1 MKVSLITSILLCLA
15 ALGLSGCY
23 STVDGGR
30 KTGLPW
36 MKDTIEGRYQRPVE
50 ELYRAA
56 LEVLRFNGTIVS
68 ENRVN
73 KSLTAKVDTST
84 VCVQVEAVGPKV
96 SRILVQSRTKFS
108 RPNID
113 LSSELE
119 KQIALRL
126 SK

>member
-1 MKVSLITSILLCLA
+1 MKLASVISILLCLA
-15 ALGLSGCY
+15 AAGLSSGCY
-23 STVDGGR
+23 TTVDGGR

-50 ELYRAA
+50 DLYLAS
-56 LEVLRFNGTIVS
+56 LEVLRFNGTIVN

-73 KSLTAKVDTST
+73 KALVAKVDNAT
-84 VCVQVEAVGPKV
+84 VYVQIEAVGPKV
-96 SRILVQSRTKFS
+96 SRILVQSRTRYG

-126 SK
+126 K

>member
-1 MKVSLITSILLCLA
+1 MKLASVISILLCLA
-15 ALGLSGCY
+15 AAGLSGCY
-23 STVDGGR
+23 TTVDGGR

-50 ELYRAA
+50 ALYLAA
-56 LEVLRFNGTIVS
+56 LEVLRFNGTIVN

-73 KSLTAKVDTST
+73 KALVAKVDNAT
-84 VCVQVEAVGPKV
+84 VYVQIEAVGPKV
-96 SRILVQSRTKFS
+96 SRILVQSRTRYG

-126 SK
+126 K

>member
-1 MKVSLITSILLCLA
+1 MKLASIISILLCLA
-15 ALGLSGCY
+15 AAGLSGCY
-23 STVDGGR
+23 TTVDGGR

-50 ELYRAA
+50 ELYLAA
-56 LEVLRFNGTIVS
+56 LKVLRLNGTIVN

-73 KSLTAKVDTST
+73 KALVAKIDETT
-84 VCVQVEAVGPKV
+84 VYVQIEAVGPKV
-96 SRILVQSRTKFS
+96 SRVLVQSRTRFG

-126 SK
+126 K

>member
-1 MKVSLITSILLCLA
+1 MKLASVISILLCLA
-15 ALGLSGCY
+15 AAGLSGCY
-23 STVDGGR
+23 TTVDGGR

-50 ELYRAA
+50 DLYLAS
-56 LEVLRFNGTIVS
+56 LEVLRFNGTIVN

-73 KSLTAKVDTST
+73 KALVAKIDDTT
-84 VCVQVEAVGPKV
+84 VYVQIEAVGPKV
-96 SRILVQSRTKFS
+96 SRVLVQSRTRLG
-108 RPNID
+108 RPKID

-126 SK
+126 K

>member
-1 MKVSLITSILLCLA
+1 MKLASIISILLCLTA
-15 ALGLSGCY
+15 AGLSGCY
-23 STVDGGR
+23 TTVDGGR

-50 ELYRAA
+50 DLYLAA
-56 LEVLRFNGTIVS
+56 LEVLRFNGTIVN

-73 KSLTAKVDTST
+73 KALVAKINETT
-84 VCVQVEAVGPKV
+84 VYVQIEAVGPKV
-96 SRILVQSRTKFS
+96 SRVLVQSRTRFG

-113 LSSELE
+113 ISSELE

-126 SK
+126 K

>member
-1 MKVSLITSILLCLA
+1 MKLASVISILLCLA
-15 ALGLSGCY
+15 AAGLSGCY
-23 STVDGGR
+23 TTVDGGR

-50 ELYRAA
+50 DLYLAS
-56 LEVLRFNGTIVS
+56 LEVLRFNGTIVN

-73 KSLTAKVDTST
+73 KALVAKVDDTT
-84 VCVQVEAVGPKV
+84 VYVQIEAVGPKV
-96 SRILVQSRTKFS
+96 SRVLVQSRTRLG
-108 RPNID
+108 RPKID

-126 SK
+126 K